1 MIGRLPAAS
10 IRTPALLAATFTAPV
25 AAPNASSAAASSGSD
40 RARPGRM
47 TATQISTA
55 DAVATSPAPSR
66 AHSAPASCMLASA
79 PIETHSSARPSVV
92 CEAPTWVVTSGMRA
106 AQLPNTAP
114 SKVKRAATAANSLA
128 RDGGAPRRT
137 RRGRSRRTD
146 MVYLG
151 RETVVCT
158 PSGTSSTILGID
170 TEVRCWRR

>member
-1 MIGRLPAAS
+1 
-10 IRTPALLAATFTAPV
+10 
-25 AAPNASSAAASSGSD
+25 
-40 RARPGRM
+40 M

-128 RDGGAPRRT
+128 RDGGEPRRT
-137 RRGRSRRTD
+137 RRGRFRRTD
-146 MVYLG
+146 MVYLC

-158 PSGTSSTILGID
+158 PSGTSSTFLGID
-170 TEVRCWRR
+170 TEVRCGGGESTHVTGLALQTDAATPPR